1 MDAFTARDVDELLQK
16 RRTAA
21 RERAAKRKADAYAAD
36 PLLKETD
43 DEIALL
49 KVEKFRAMRNGQ
61 PYEQT
66 DKKLAELKKR
76 YIARLAEHGLTPED
90 LEAQYTCPIC
100 KDTGYTKDGRCSCCT
115 GMIYELMYRGACLD
129 PAGEQRFE
137 NCKSDIFGGDDEA
150 GCRQRAAMEKLTEAA
165 RSYAEHFC
173 PGKSDSLV
181 FTGPTGTGKTFLA
194 NCIAAEVLRRG
205 FSVLAVSSYA
215 LCEAFRNAAFNN
227 GGELAR
233 LCRVDLLVIDELG
246 MEPMLNNITVEML
259 FTVINERMR
268 SGLPCIVTTNLTP
281 SQLKARYTERITSR
295 LFDRAG
301 SRVLRF
307 EGNDVRLQ
315 PQRAQQ
321 RKRGD
326 KAAIE

>member
-1 MDAFTARDVDELLQK
+1 
-16 RRTAA
+16 
-21 RERAAKRKADAYAAD
+21 
-36 PLLKETD
+36 
-43 DEIALL
+43 
-49 KVEKFRAMRNGQ
+49 MRNTFV
-61 PYEQT
+61 PV
-66 DKKLAELKKR
+66 KVIVWFL
-76 YIARLAEHGLTPED
+76 
-90 LEAQYTCPIC
+90 
-100 KDTGYTKDGRCSCCT
+100 
-115 GMIYELMYRGACLD
+115 RGPQA
-129 PAGEQRFE
+129 PA
-137 NCKSDIFGGDDEA
+137 K
-150 GCRQRAAMEKLTEAA
+150 
-165 RSYAEHFC
+165 
-173 PGKSDSLV
+173 P
-181 FTGPTGTGKTFLA
+181 FLA

-315 PQRAQQ
+315 PQRVQQ